1 MKKLLLAILL
11 PFLCPAYPDQSPQER
26 YIDQWSS
33 TAVAEMKRSGVPASI
48 TLAQGLLESNAGQ
61 SSLATKANNHF
72 GIKCHNTWK
81 GKRTYADDDAR
92 NECFRVYPSAEESF
106 RDHSDF
112 LRYQDRYKKL
122 FELDPT
128 DYKAWSKGLKKAGY
142 ATDPKYASKLIRLIE
157 DYELYRFDLD
167 RDNSAVDVPQAP
179 VELESPRD
187 SRTGRI
193 ASASTN
199 EYLNVSFARKELKQ
213 NGVRFIYSLEGES
226 YSSIATSRKLFLKEI
241 LSFNDADSDAVLAP
255 GTVVYLERKKKQ
267 AAKGVDKFIVGPQKQ
282 TLREIAQRF
291 GVREKS
297 LRKIN
302 GFADGFEPDE
312 GDTVLLR

>member
-1 MKKLLLAILL
+1 M
-11 PFLCPAYPDQSPQER
+11 
-26 YIDQWSS
+26 
-33 TAVAEMKRSGVPASI
+33 
-48 TLAQGLLESNAGQ
+48 
-61 SSLATKANNHF
+61 
-72 GIKCHNTWK
+72 
-81 GKRTYADDDAR
+81 
-92 NECFRVYPSAEESF
+92 
-106 RDHSDF
+106 
-112 LRYQDRYKKL
+112 
-122 FELDPT
+122 
-128 DYKAWSKGLKKAGY
+128 
-142 ATDPKYASKLIRLIE
+142 
-157 DYELYRFDLD
+157 
-167 RDNSAVDVPQAP
+167 PQAP

-226 YSSIATSRKLFLKEI
+226 YSSIAASRKLFLKEI
-241 LSFNDADSDAVLAP
+241 LSFNDADSDALLDP